1 MKAQHYPELESED
14 KAAALAEEAL
24 ALVLPLLRSDDGWTK
39 YESKVPHVTE
49 YVREDDGKLGLPFRG
64 GSLPLIKA
72 RGPVQSVKTLEEVG
86 ALLLHGEKEDWEA
99 DEDLEE
105 LEVLGDVGPHAK
117 LVYKRFRSPAPI
129 SDREF
134 VSVVG
139 ARQLEGGA
147 QLFVDRSVNAERPVR
162 AGCVRGVI
170 VLSGVLV
177 EPTKR
182 PDIFL
187 VTFLSWLDMKGML
200 PAAMVSSYRHKTGE
214 RIDLF
219 RFVFAGKTL
228 EDDDS
233 SD

>member
-1 MKAQHYPELESED
+1 MQYPELSEVD
-14 KAAALAEEAL
+14 SDDRMVALAEEAL
-24 ALVLPLLRSDDGWTK
+24 THVLPLLQKDEGWQRH
-39 YESKVPHVTE
+39 ESKVPHVVE
-49 YVREDDGKLGLPFRG
+49 WVREDDGRLGLPFRG

-72 RGPVQSVKTLEEVG
+72 RGPVQSVKSLEEVG
-86 ALLLHGEKEDWEA
+86 ALLLHGELEDWEA

-105 LEVLGDVGPHAK
+105 LEVLRDAGPRTK

-139 ARQLEGGA
+139 TRQLEGGA
-147 QLFVDRSVNAERPVR
+147 QLFVDRSVNHAHPARP
-162 AGCVRGVI
+162 GCVRGVI

-182 PDIFL
+182 ADVFL

-200 PAAMVSSYRHKTGE
+200 PAAMLSAYRHKTAE
-214 RIDLF
+214 RIDLY

-228 EDDDS
+228 EDDS